1 LTVAV
6 IWPPTDPQID
16 VAVPGDNPCV
26 QVIYV
31 LGQEDCNQEKRT
43 MSEKKVL
50 PPTCLVSSIIAM
62 LVLYFVFPVSRI
74 ICFPWNLLGIVP
86 LAIGII
92 LNLVADGVF
101 KKTGTTVKPFEE
113 STTLITTG
121 VFRISRHPMYVGMVL
136 ILIGIAVLLGS
147 LTPYAVILVFIV
159 LMEIIFIRAEERMLQ
174 EKFGEA
180 WLAYK
185 EKVRRWI

>member
-1 LTVAV
+1 
-6 IWPPTDPQID
+6 
-16 VAVPGDNPCV
+16 
-26 QVIYV
+26 
-31 LGQEDCNQEKRT
+31 

-50 PPTCLVSSIIAM
+50 PPTYLVSSIIAM
-62 LVLYFVFPVSRI
+62 LVLYFVFPVSRG

-92 LNLVADGVF
+92 LNLVADGAF
-101 KKTGTTVKPFEE
+101 KKTGTTVKPFVE

-136 ILIGIAVLLGS
+136 ILIGIAVLMGS
-147 LTPYAVILVFIV
+147 LTPYAVIPVFVV
-159 LMEIIFIRAEERMLQ
+159 LMDIIFIRVEERMLE
-174 EKFGEA
+174 EKFGGA